1 MLLELASEDPI
12 GELAALISIEGL
24 RGAISSDGLNAHLFH
39 QDGDVFSTDILSIR
53 PEIGL

>member
-12 GELAALISIEGL
+12 GELAALIGIEGL